1 MKRLAFSAFCAFAI
15 VAITA
20 GNGFAQAGPPNLAGH
35 WVVQQTGANG
45 NSSSQVTLTQSGN
58 RVVGTST
65 TTKNGFSG
73 TFVNDTQINGT
84 WNGPGGAGWLTVF
97 VSPNGHSFNGTW
109 GYNGRKANGSFV
121 ANKVLPPSPITAAGT
136 WNVYGAG
143 GETGFAG
150 SMRCTQSGSAA
161 QNRVAV
167 VCHVGP
173 VIINGSYKAADKV
186 RATWTGPQGTGWFS
200 FWFNQDNNSFN
211 GIWGKG
217 SEFSTPL
224 GRVVGQ
230 RQLQ

>member
-1 MKRLAFSAFCAFAI
+1 MKRLAFSVFCAFAI
-15 VAITA
+15 VALSVNA
-20 GNGFAQAGPPNLAGH
+20 GLAQGPPNLTGH
-35 WVVQQTGANG
+35 WVVQQTGPNG
-45 NSSSQVTLTQSGN
+45 NSSSQITLTQSGN
-58 RVVGTST
+58 KVVGTSS
-65 TTKNGFSG
+65 TTKNGFSAQ
-73 TFVNDTQINGT
+73 FVNDTQMNGT

-143 GETGFAG
+143 GQAGFAG
-150 SMRCTQSGSAA
+150 TMKCTQSGVAG
-161 QNRVAV
+161 RMAV
-167 VCHVGP
+167 VCHAGP
-173 VIINGSYKAADKV
+173 VLLNGSFKAADKV
-186 RATWTGPQGTGWFS
+186 RATWTGPQGSGWFS

-211 GIWGKG
+211 GVWGKDAAMQV
-217 SEFSTPL
+217 PL

>member
-1 MKRLAFSAFCAFAI
+1 MKRLAFSVFCALAV
-15 VAITA
+15 VALSI
-20 GNGFAQAGPPNLAGH
+20 GNGIAAGPPDLSGH
-35 WVVQQTGANG
+35 WVIQQTGPNG

-58 RVVGTST
+58 RVVGTSA

-73 TFVNDTQINGT
+73 NFVSDTQINGT

-143 GETGFAG
+143 GESGFAG
-150 SMRCTQSGSAA
+150 TMRCTQSGVPG
-161 QNRVAV
+161 RMAV
-167 VCHVGP
+167 VCHAGP
-173 VIINGSYKAADKV
+173 ILINGSYKAADKV

-211 GIWGKG
+211 GIWGKDA
-217 SEFSTPL
+217 SMAVPL

-230 RQLQ
+230 RAL